1 MRSSA
6 CKPSGF
12 TLVEI
17 LVVMA
22 IVGLIAASVVF
33 TVPSMTRDETTPQTA
48 AATLKAQL
56 QWARERAMIEQRPLG
71 LLLKTEGYE
80 FLRWQQSEEGWR
92 WQAVN
97 EKGLAAQ
104 DYQDNLSLEWRIDEP
119 PFIAQEKQLENTLF
133 SPSDDNDDEEQ
144 PMPQLL
150 ILPTGELTQ
159 FSIQFAAPF
168 DTEPS
173 YWLIADSAW
182 TTRIA
187 DSDET
192 Q

>member
-6 CKPSGF
+6 CKQSGF

-71 LLLKTEGYE
+71 LLLQAEGYQ
-80 FLRWQQSEEGWR
+80 FLRWQQTEEGWR
-92 WQAVN
+92 WQAVT

-104 DYQDNLSLEWRIDEP
+104 DYRDNLSLEWRIDEP
-119 PFIAQEKQLENTLF
+119 PFIAQEKQLEDTLF
-133 SPSDDNDDEEQ
+133 SPSDDNEDEEQ
-144 PMPQLL
+144 PIPQLL
-150 ILPTGELTQ
+150 ILPTGELSQ

-168 DTEPS
+168 DAEPS
-173 YWLIADSAW
+173 AWLIADSAW

-187 DSDET
+187 DNDDTE
-192 Q
+192 